1 LRDLLQVALFFR
13 FERSFHAFFAHQ
25 PQLIA
30 LSIWHEF
37 APSLARFSSYHKLTP
52 ENFNNEDV
60 IWLLHHCG
68 DVKFKNANN
77 AQQIEIVTPRK
88 LSFVVVVISVEE
100 HLAAPRS

>member
-13 FERSFHAFFAHQ
+13 FERSFLAFFAHQ

-77 AQQIEIVTPRK
+77 AK
-88 LSFVVVVISVEE
+88 K
-100 HLAAPRS
+100 